1 MPDGKTYDD
10 GTLECAGQMKKM
22 LQMFQGRN
30 LRLGPDSML
39 QILGACGLTP
49 CCATSINPPAKIRP
63 CGQYVQ
69 IVAEYAGWRMPV
81 LTEAGEK
88 AFCKVPPPKAFRSV
102 FFWRACY
109 RERPIL
115 MTACM
120 PPVELTTLV
129 TPLRASTSRLS

>member
-39 QILGACGLTP
+39 QILGACGLTL
-49 CCATSINPPAKIRP
+49 CCATSINPPAKNQP
-63 CGQYVQ
+63 
-69 IVAEYAGWRMPV
+69 AGSTYRLWQNTPGGEC
-81 LTEAGEK
+81 LCPTEAGEK
-88 AFCKVPPPKAFRSV
+88 AFCKVPPPKAFKSV